1 MLSKEEILRMLEQ
14 LREEIME
21 KYRVKR
27 IGLFGSF
34 IKGEQKE
41 ESDIDILVRFKED
54 ADLFD
59 LSGLSLFLEGKLNQR
74 VDIVPEAA
82 LREELKEDILREVAY
97 L

>member
-34 IKGEQKE
+34 IKGQQKK
-41 ESDIDILVRFKED
+41 ESDIDILVGFKED

-59 LSGLSLFLEGKLNQR
+59 LLGLTLFLEEELNQK
-74 VDIVPEAA
+74 VDIVPEPA

>member
-1 MLSKEEILRMLEQ
+1 MLKEEILEALAQVRV
-14 LREEIME
+14 EITRRY
-21 KYRVKR
+21 KVKK

-34 IKGEQKE
+34 IKEEQKQN
-41 ESDIDILVRFKED
+41 SDIDILVEFRED

-59 LSGLSLFLEGKLNQR
+59 FSGLALFLEGKLNQK

-82 LREELKEDILREVAY
+82 LRKELRKSVLKEVAY

>member
-1 MLSKEEILRMLEQ
+1 MLKEEILEALEQ
-14 LREEIME
+14 VRDEITRRY
-21 KYRVKR
+21 KVKK

-34 IKGEQKE
+34 IKEKQKQN
-41 ESDIDILVRFKED
+41 SDIDILVEFKED

-59 LSGLSLFLEGKLNQR
+59 FSGLALFLEGKLNQK

-82 LREELKEDILREVAY
+82 LREELRESVLKEAAY

>member
-1 MLSKEEILRMLEQ
+1 MISKEEVLRMLEQ

-21 KYRVKR
+21 KYKVKR

-34 IKGEQKE
+34 IKGQQKK
-41 ESDIDILVRFKED
+41 ESDIDILVGFKED

-59 LSGLSLFLEGKLNQR
+59 LLGLTLFLEEELNQK
-74 VDIVPEAA
+74 VDIVPEPA
-82 LREELKEDILREVAY
+82 LREELKEDILREVVY